1 MPTPPKRKGPT
12 TEEKQRV
19 LDAYQRGD
27 NWKLVAKHNGLSE
40 STAWRVV
47 DSGRTELKPRGGHRA
62 SQVKVTPD
70 VVAALERYVNNN
82 CQYTLAEMKA
92 FVAADFAGKSV
103 SMQTISR
110 HLLGMVYTMKQV
122 RIEPVTCNNVINKEK
137 RRGFAAKLKQHQQ
150 DGDFIVYYDETNYNL
165 YCKRSRGR
173 SKRGTRASTVLPPS
187 KGPNLQVQCA
197 VSAELGLVCY
207 RLERG
212 SIKMDQNAAYVET
225 IYQTVKMSAVWEEHF
240 AGKRV
245 VIVLDNA
252 PAHSQTEERVVQHDD
267 MTLLRLGPYSPML
280 NPIESCFS
288 VLKSR
293 IKGYLAH
300 HTAYMFER
308 GEYHTFLERRMVL
321 LEDAAHESM
330 PSITQSLVIRE
341 ALFCQENVEKAL
353 RLENM
358 VYGQ

>member
-1 MPTPPKRKGPT
+1 RESNVANEDLGSLHISSCRNAHSAKRKGPT

-27 NWKLVAKHNGLSE
+27 DWKLVAKHNGLSDT
-40 STAWRVV
+40 TASRVV
-47 DSGRTELKPRGGHRA
+47 DSGCTQLKPRGGHRA

-70 VVAALERYVNNN
+70 VVAALDRYVNDN

-92 FVAADFAGKSV
+92 FVAADFAGLSI

-110 HLLGMVYTMKQV
+110 HLLGMVYTCKQV
-122 RIEPVTCNNVINKEK
+122 CIEPATCNNDMNKEK
-137 RRGFAAKLKQHQQ
+137 RRAFVAKLKQHQQ
-150 DGDFIVYYDETNYNL
+150 EDDFVVYYNL

-173 SKRGTRASTVLPPS
+173 SKRGTRASTVLRPS
-187 KGPNLQVQCA
+187 KGPNLQIQCA

-212 SIKMDQNAAYVET
+212 SIKKDENAAYVET
-225 IYQTVKMSAVWEEHF
+225 IYQAVKMCAAWQDNF

-252 PAHSQTEERVVQHDD
+252 PAHSQTEEHVVQHDD

-293 IKGYLAH
+293 IKSYLAPH
-300 HTAYMFER
+300 SRH
-308 GEYHTFLERRMVL
+308 V
-321 LEDAAHESM
+321 
-330 PSITQSLVIRE
+330 
-341 ALFCQENVEKAL
+341 
-353 RLENM
+353 
-358 VYGQ
+358 